1 MIYLQKKSNIMIGI
15 KTTASS
21 KPLFVKLIFVS
32 ILLFCSTMLFAQ
44 VSINTSGNDPDNSA
58 MLDVSSSSKGLLL
71 PRMTTFERDQITQP
85 AEGLIIYNT
94 TDNALNFYSGQVW
107 FTLGSLNLCS
117 PSINTNPSN
126 SEGCIGDNISFVTVA
141 SGDGLTYLW
150 QENQGSGFAN
160 VVNGGIYSGA
170 NTENLQLTGIQQS
183 IDNYQYRCIVTG
195 SCPPN
200 DTTETATLSVFQP
213 AQIATSPMNALGCEF
228 DNVQFYITA
237 NGDNLSYQW
246 QEDSGSGFVN
256 IFYQGYN
263 SDMLNVDVFQG
274 MDGYDYRCVVTDNC
288 TNSVISG
295 SGELTVLET
304 AYFTSVPPDQSIS
317 AGGNASFPVT
327 TIGTVQNYMWEENQ
341 GSGFTPLS
349 DGGVYSGTGSST
361 LSITGATTS
370 MNGYLYHCIIFSDCG
385 YEISGPAT
393 LTVN

>member
-1 MIYLQKKSNIMIGI
+1 MIGI
-15 KTTASS
+15 KTTALL
-21 KPLFVKLIFVS
+21 KPLFAKLVFASIF
-32 ILLFCSTMLFAQ
+32 LFCSTMLFAQ

-58 MLDVSSSSKGLLL
+58 MLDVSSNSKGLLL
-71 PRMTTFERDQITQP
+71 PRMTTLERDQITQP
-85 AEGLIIYNT
+85 AEGLIIFNT

-126 SEGCIGDNISFVTVA
+126 SEGCIGDNTSFVTVV

-150 QENQGSGFAN
+150 QEDQGSGFSNIA
-160 VVNGGIYSGA
+160 NGGVYSGA
-170 NTENLQLTGIQQS
+170 TTENLQLLGIQQS
-183 IDNYQYRCIVTG
+183 MDNYQYRCIVTG

-200 DTTETATLSVFQP
+200 DTTETADLSVFQP
-213 AQIATSPMNALGCEF
+213 AQITMNPSDAQGCEF
-228 DNVQFYITA
+228 NSVQFYIMA
-237 NGDNLSYQW
+237 NGDNLAYQW

-263 SDMLNVDVFQG
+263 TESLSVDIYSG

-288 TNSVISG
+288 SNTAVSG
-295 SGELTVLET
+295 SGELTILDW
-304 AYFTSVPPDQSIS
+304 AHFTSFPSDQTTST
-317 AGGNASFPVT
+317 GGNASFAVT
-327 TIGTVQNYMWEENQ
+327 TTGTVQIYIWEEDQ

-361 LSITGATTS
+361 LTITGATTS
-370 MNGYLYHCIIFSDCG
+370 MNGYMYHCQILSDCG
-385 YEISGPAT
+385 SETSSPAT